1 MKVNC
6 VLKWRIAVYVAAL
19 TCLLIARKEPAAG
32 NKSGDL
38 SIIQTPYRGIG
49 GMRDNQ

>member
-1 MKVNC
+1 MKANF

-32 NKSGDL
+32 NRSNDL
-38 SIIQTPYRGIG
+38 SIIQIPQRGIG
-49 GMRDNQ
+49 